1 MPSRTRGR
9 DVVADRHRP
18 RRLRRLA
25 PAALLVA
32 LLIGVGACA
41 SGTPVV
47 TERGSPATASGT
59 EATAAGRSPDRD
71 HPVGVVA
78 IGHSGMTGF
87 HSDPAAPDEDAFANS
102 WATGT
107 NPAVDSI
114 YARLLRAVPETAD
127 HVANLARDGAKVELM
142 PYQAQDALRIVPI
155 PRLALVQ
162 IMDNDIR
169 CDGTDSAHLA
179 EFRASV
185 REAVTILTTA
195 SPEVSVII
203 VGGAGRPAGYA
214 AAFAALPTTPA
225 DLVGSGPCILFSANR
240 VVNTEEVTRLTGLMD
255 AYEAELAK
263 ACSGIPQCH
272 TDAGAAGLIPDSLD
286 GYGADLGHQS
296 VIGHARTAA
305 AVWPEVAKALGLPN
319 A

>member
-1 MPSRTRGR
+1 MPPSTSRRPVAAHARGGR
-9 DVVADRHRP
+9 GLTCLVLAVLLVGISSCARGTP
-18 RRLRRLA
+18 TVTGSGTMSTTSTGAA
-25 PAALLVA
+25 PAAA
-32 LLIGVGACA
+32 
-41 SGTPVV
+41 
-47 TERGSPATASGT
+47 SPA
-59 EATAAGRSPDRD
+59 PDPV

-87 HSDPAAPDEDAFANS
+87 HSDPAAPDEDALPNS

-127 HVANLARDGAKVELM
+127 HVANLARDGAKAELM
-142 PYQAQDALRIVPI
+142 PYQAQDALRVVPV

-185 REAVTILTTA
+185 REAVTTLVTA
-195 SPEVSVII
+195 SPRVTVVI
-203 VGGAGRPAGYA
+203 VGGAGRPAAYA
-214 AAFAALPTTPA
+214 AAIATLPTTPA
-225 DLVGSGPCILFSANR
+225 ELVGDGPCAMFSANT
-240 VVNTEEVTRLTGLMD
+240 VVNAKEVARITTLMEG
-255 AYEAELAK
+255 YEAELAR
-263 ACSGIPQCH
+263 ACAGIQQCH
-272 TDAGAAGLIPDSLD
+272 TDAGAAGRIPDSLD
-286 GYGADLGHQS
+286 GYGTDLGHQS

-305 AVWPEVAKALGLPN
+305 AVWPEVAKALGLPTG
-319 A
+319 